1 MEKLYT
7 ELNVAQQFIYTASN
21 IGRAYPDFDYS
32 DIAGIYKRDQYC
44 LVVRTDGSE
53 ELYKASLV
61 QNEYLKFRERLTH
74 FFHCLGHDYRGPSL
88 WKDGYYIMFKGIHY
102 AHSTSSTSPT
112 ALAQKFFEENYEFKR
127 TNDRNLVIAAL
138 ENDQCNIGH
147 LIKPDGDDYSC
158 SCGSFQ
164 KQFRNIDGLRKELND
179 PEFKPSCIHMV
190 WIHTYRRFLRERAAL
205 LSTIPNGIPKKCGAW
220 TFKPMIQGGPTSHG
234 KLEIFYTDQGHM
246 APRDQWKEYFPE
258 KNFTEE
264 HLWTYLFKMVNAG
277 YVPFLGSILT
287 QFSKKNERSSSESL
301 KVPRSR
307 SSSKTSG

>member
-307 SSSKTSG
+307 SSSKTSR